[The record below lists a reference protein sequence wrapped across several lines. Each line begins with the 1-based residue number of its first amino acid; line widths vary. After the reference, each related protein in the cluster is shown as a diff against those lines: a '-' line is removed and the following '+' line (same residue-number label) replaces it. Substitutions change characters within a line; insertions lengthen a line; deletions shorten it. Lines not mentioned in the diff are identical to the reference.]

1 MESNKLAA
9 IVLAAGLGK
18 RMKSNLAKVLHKIG
32 DKTMIEHVMQTLSTL
47 PIDQCVVVVG
57 HQGIDVSNLLGH
69 GIKVAW
75 QKELLGTGHATYQAK
90 ELLADKS
97 ETAHQTFIGNVL
109 VLCGDTPLIKKETI
123 ERLIKTHLE
132 NSADATILTVM
143 VENPVGYGRIIKD
156 ERSGQVLRIVEE
168 ADATIEEKDI
178 KFVNTGTYCFK
189 SPLLFDILENVSAEN
204 AQGEYYLTD
213 VIEILRK
220 NDYKILTIETDDPIE
235 VMGINSQKE
244 LAIAEER
251 YFQIKGVFDY
261 GYRK

>member
-1 MESNKLAA
+1 MESNKLSA

-32 DKTMIEHVMQTLSTL
+32 DKTMIEHVMQTLSTI

-69 GIKVAW
+69 GIKVVW

-90 ELLADKS
+90 ELLAD
-97 ETAHQTFIGNVL
+97 TQTFVGNVL

-143 VENPVGYGRIIKD
+143 VQNPVGYGRIIKD
-156 ERSGQVLRIVEE
+156 EISGQVLRIVEE

-220 NDYKILTIETDDPIE
+220 RGYKILTIETDDPIE

-244 LAIAEER
+244 LALAEER
-251 YFQIKGVFDY
+251 YLQTKGVI
-261 GYRK
+261 